1 MTEEFVICHNFEV
14 VGYVAQNDE
23 IERYEGMYYSEDQ
36 TIQEENEGWTD
47 DITKAKI
54 FKEKT
59 NDFDIEEKIPAYT
72 WCGYRFEHHDSVK
85 WLPIVVDAL

>member
-1 MTEEFVICHNFEV
+1 MKEEFVICHNFEV
-14 VGYVAQNDE
+14 VGYVAQSDE
-23 IERYEGMYYSEDQ
+23 GEPYEGMYYSEDQ

-54 FKEKT
+54 FKKKT
-59 NDFDIEEKIPAYT
+59 GDFDVEEKVPAYT
-72 WCGYRFEHHDSVK
+72 LSGYRLEHHDSVK